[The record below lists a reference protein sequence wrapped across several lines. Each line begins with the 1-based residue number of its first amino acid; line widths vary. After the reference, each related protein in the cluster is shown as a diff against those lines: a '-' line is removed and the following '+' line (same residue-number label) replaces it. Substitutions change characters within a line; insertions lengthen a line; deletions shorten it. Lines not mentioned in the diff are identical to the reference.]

1 MLRLLIPVVLLLVAC
16 GARAPASLV
25 VTGLEPRTLP
35 AVVGQAVEWEV
46 TFRDG
51 AGALV
56 EPARIEVLGSIRLPG
71 TGARDLLVEREVLE
85 PGRHLLRVTPLAVK
99 PLTVGL
105 EVWACDA
112 CVAAQHGS
120 VTLEPDPP
128 VDRVVS
134 LVGAELTLVTGEAR
148 AVPTLAV
155 GTTLGPNTSTQTFAW
170 GAPRVVESGDPSI
183 ARVEAGRVQG
193 VAVGTTT
200 LSVRVSPVD
209 AGMLAVTVPV
219 RVIAGDA
226 GVPPAEGLYR
236 TFAARIDPNMGGSR
250 HLQPPLYEQLK
261 VDGRGRPVTVG
272 VLFGSIE
279 QKTTSW
285 LPALVGQWTGSGFET
300 LLLGR
305 PGEAVRSPRLAIDE
319 RDRRYVLY
327 RDRGGRST
335 PAMFLAEFDADTAPD
350 ALRVRELP
358 VRTDPRQFGDER
370 DVTTWLMGIAPRR
383 GGGAWVAW
391 VHSEGELSSGPSTC
405 TLRLRLAEVTDDDV
419 QTRDVAVTTLTG
431 AQTCQTKHLF
441 SFDADGDGTLLIE
454 PTRRPGAT
462 PDLVVR
468 GIPGVADGRLVELDG
483 GWTNEP
489 LFPEIPA
496 PFRDR
501 LEPWVLFPPIAPSRG
516 STPGWTWWNGFSPD
530 QGFVPWSQ
538 EGQLEY
544 TPARWPEPIVGGGEP
559 FALQDG
565 ERTWLGNEHPG
576 VLLRRRGNARY
587 FFDDP
592 TPRWF
597 DGGTGGRL
605 FSGERRQ
612 WFTQGVFSGDGRL
625 HLTMFR
631 EDELAYGVVDPPRPA
646 SATDAESSGV
656 LLQRGTDPWLP
667 TSLSLT
673 ADGVRYV
680 ALRKQNAELN
690 TLPIGAA
697 HNPWSPVFLED
708 RRLERSAAPGQPFER
723 VTLPTGVWAFAAVVA
738 HGGSHWAVGSG
749 AGGLRLLRS
758 TDAGRTFDAV
768 FTQPAAAPLRSV
780 VVVNGTV
787 LFALCV
793 PTSGDS
799 ELWRVDVSAAS
810 PTATN
815 VATAFSTPLP
825 SVAQQATLVSS
836 GDGVVVFAGAS
847 PTSERA
853 WRVSGAG
860 ALVELLTLTVPAS
873 SVGLQRQTLFA
884 DGATFVGATDRALVR
899 RLVGQ
904 PGFTEVQPLPAD
916 TMTWTTVVR
925 PTPGMLV
932 LPTVRRT
939 GNDCW
944 RVASLVSTDDGAR
957 WAPGPLTR
965 PRGGCLQLPWQAVA
979 SAGEVLLAMSDND
992 SLRAFEQ
999 GDDIRQEG
1007 TWTFPDHDAL
1017 FIRFPAP

>member
-1 MLRLLIPVVLLLVAC
+1 MRRLWVPFVFLLGAC
-16 GARAPASLV
+16 GPRGPAALV
-25 VTGLEPRTLP
+25 VTGLEPRTVP
-35 AVVGQAVEWEV
+35 AVVGQVVEWEV

-56 EPARIEVLGSIRLPG
+56 EPARIEPLGSIRLPG
-71 TGARDLLVEREVLE
+71 SGSRDLLVEREVVE
-85 PGRHLLRVTPLAVK
+85 PGRHRLRVTPLTVK

-105 EVWACDA
+105 EVWACET
-112 CVAAQHGS
+112 CVATQHGS

-128 VDRVVS
+128 VDHVVS
-134 LVGAELTLVTGEAR
+134 LAGAELTLVAGEAR

-155 GTTLGPNTSTQTFAW
+155 GTTLGPNTSTQTFAF
-170 GAPRVVESGDPSI
+170 GAPLVLVSSDPSI
-183 ARVEAGRVQG
+183 ARVEAGRVRG
-193 VAVGTTT
+193 VAVGTAT

-209 AGMLAVTVPV
+209 AGVLALTLPV

-226 GVPPAEGLYR
+226 GISPPEGLYR
-236 TFAARIDPNMGGSR
+236 PFAARIDPNMGGNR

-272 VLFGSIE
+272 VLFGAIE

-300 LLLGR
+300 LLVGR

-327 RDRGGRST
+327 RDRGGRSS
-335 PAMFLAEFDADTAPD
+335 PAMLLAEFDPDTAPD

-358 VRTDPRQFGDER
+358 VRLEPRQFGDQR
-370 DVTTWLMGIAPRR
+370 DVTTWLMGIAARR

-391 VHSEGELSSGPSTC
+391 VHSEGELSSGPATC
-405 TLRLRLAEVTDDDV
+405 TLRLRLAEVTDEDV
-419 QTRDVAVTTLTG
+419 TLRDVAVTTIPN
-431 AQTCQTKHLF
+431 AQTCRTSDLF
-441 SFDADGDGTLLIE
+441 PSDADGEGTLVVE

-483 GWTNEP
+483 GWKNEP

-516 STPGWTWWNGFSPD
+516 STPGWTWWNGFAAD
-530 QGFVPWSQ
+530 QGFLPWWQ
-538 EGQLEY
+538 DGQLEY
-544 TPARWPEPIVGGGEP
+544 TPEHWPEPIVGGGEP

-592 TPRWF
+592 MPRWF

-605 FSGERRQ
+605 FSTERRQ

-625 HLTMFR
+625 HVTMSR
-631 EDELAYGVVDPPRPA
+631 EDELAYGVVEPPRPA
-646 SATDAESSGV
+646 TATDAESSGV
-656 LLQRGTDPWLP
+656 LLQRGADPWLP
-667 TSLSLT
+667 TGLSLT
-673 ADGVRYV
+673 SDGVRYV
-680 ALRKQNAELN
+680 ALRKQNAELS

-697 HNPWSPVFLED
+697 HNPWNPVFLDD
-708 RRLERSAAPGQPFER
+708 RRLDRSPAPGQPFER
-723 VTLPTGVWAFAAVVA
+723 VTLPTGVWAFATVVA
-738 HGGSHWAVGSG
+738 HGGSHWAVGAGS
-749 AGGLRLLRS
+749 GGLQLLRS
-758 TDAGRTFDAV
+758 TDAGRTFSSVLA
-768 FTQPAAAPLRSV
+768 QPAAAPVRSV
-780 VVVNGTV
+780 VAANGTV
-787 LFALCV
+787 LFALGV
-793 PTSGDS
+793 PISGDA
-799 ELWRVDVSAAS
+799 ELWRIDVSAAS

-847 PTSERA
+847 ATSERA
-853 WRVSGAG
+853 WRVSSSG
-860 ALVELLTLTVPAS
+860 ALVELATLTVPAS

-884 DGATFVGATDRALVR
+884 DGATFVGATDRAIVR
-899 RLVGQ
+899 RLAGQ
-904 PGFTEVQPLPAD
+904 PGFVEVQPLPPD
-916 TMTWTTVVR
+916 TMTWTTIVR
-925 PTPGMLV
+925 PATGRLV

-944 RVASLVSTDDGAR
+944 RVASLVSTDDGAQ
-957 WAPGPLTR
+957 WAPGPLAR
-965 PRGGCLQLPWQAVA
+965 PQGGCLQLPWQALA

-992 SLRAFEQ
+992 SLRAFEL

-1017 FIRFPAP
+1017 FIRLPGP